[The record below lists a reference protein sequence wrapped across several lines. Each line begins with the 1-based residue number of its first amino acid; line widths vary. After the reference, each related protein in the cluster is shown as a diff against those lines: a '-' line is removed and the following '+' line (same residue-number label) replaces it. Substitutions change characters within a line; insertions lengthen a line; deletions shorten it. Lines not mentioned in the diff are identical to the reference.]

1 MVGATARPR
10 PIMLNIFQFEFISKS
25 RARTSRRP
33 YKMSETLKRETM
45 KIFHGTD
52 NANIQRGTVL
62 TLGVFDGLHLGHQ
75 KIMEKVVSRAKTI
88 GAVPTAI
95 TFDPHPRAVLFPDS
109 APPLLQTLDQRLAN
123 FEFLG
128 IEQAIVIGF
137 NKDFA
142 AQDAEIFLRDIVYE
156 RLQAREVFLG
166 EGFAF
171 GKNRGGNIALLR
183 KMSRELGFAADEVAE
198 ITLRG
203 QRISSSKIR
212 HLLAAGKVNPARR
225 MLGRPYGIEGQIIRG
240 DRRGRTIGF
249 PTANL
254 KPRNRVIPKF
264 GVYATANLI
273 DGVWR
278 KSITNVGVRP
288 TFDGD
293 RVPSIE
299 SYIFDFDG
307 DLYGD
312 VLRVRFL
319 HRIRDEKKFGGIE
332 ELKAQI
338 AKDSSVALDY
348 FKRLGVKN
356 SLEIV

>member
-1 MVGATARPR
+1 
-10 PIMLNIFQFEFISKS
+10 
-25 RARTSRRP
+25 
-33 YKMSETLKRETM
+33 M
-45 KIFHGTD
+45 KVFHGTD
-52 NANIQRGTVL
+52 NAGISRGTVL

-75 KIMEKVVSRAKTI
+75 RIMQTIVERAKTT
-88 GAVPTAI
+88 GATPTAI
-95 TFDPHPRAVLFPDS
+95 TFDPHPRVVLYPEN

-123 FEFLG
+123 FEVLG
-128 IEQAIVIGF
+128 IEQAIVIRF
-137 NKDFA
+137 SKEFA
-142 AQDAEIFLRDIVYE
+142 AQDAEIFLRDTIYE
-156 RLQAREVFLG
+156 RLQAKEVYLG
-166 EGFAF
+166 ENFAF

-183 KMSRELGFAADEVAE
+183 KMSAELGFFADEVSE
-198 ITLRG
+198 VTLRG

-212 HLLAAGKVNPARR
+212 HLLADGKVNLARR
-225 MLGRPYGIEGQIIRG
+225 MLGRPYGIEGQIIHG
-240 DRRGRTIGF
+240 DQRGRTIGF

-273 DGVWR
+273 DGAWR
-278 KSITNVGVRP
+278 RSITNVGVRP

-293 RVPSIE
+293 QEPSIE

-319 HRIRDEKKFGGIE
+319 HRIRDERKFDGIE

-338 AKDSSVALDY
+338 AKDSETARNY
-348 FKRLGVKN
+348 FKRLGVQN
-356 SLEIV
+356 SLEIR